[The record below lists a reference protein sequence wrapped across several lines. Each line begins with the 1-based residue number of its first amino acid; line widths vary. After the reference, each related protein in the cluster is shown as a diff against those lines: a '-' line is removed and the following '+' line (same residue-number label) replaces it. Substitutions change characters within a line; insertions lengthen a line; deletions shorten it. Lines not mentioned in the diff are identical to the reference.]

1 MAGRPLRPATD
12 RRLGR
17 PLPHQLPNRTQAALK
32 AHCCFGPQ
40 ATCGISPSF
49 PGLSPTSRHIP
60 TRYSPVRHSHCWACD
75 LHVLSMPPA
84 FALSQDQTLRFI
96 MPDALQHQAIRSPIS
111 SSHSLRQ
118 SQPSI
123 YDQPGPRLSTQQV
136 NPPGADHASHPVS
149 KTRQNNKPSQSITR
163 IAKTLHKKNQ
173 MHLSKSAN
181 ISPPPFQ
188 PSGRNPWWWLDV
200 PCLAAGH
207 AN

>member
-1 MAGRPLRPATD
+1 
-12 RRLGR
+12 
-17 PLPHQLPNRTQAALK
+17 
-32 AHCCFGPQ
+32 
-40 ATCGISPSF
+40 
-49 PGLSPTSRHIP
+49 
-60 TRYSPVRHSHCWACD
+60 
-75 LHVLSMPPA
+75 MPPA

-173 MHLSKSAN
+173 MHLSKSAQPTGN
-181 ISPPPFQ
+181 SNPGPVRAPRRHLPVIVLDGVGGKQTGGPFGPP
-188 PSGRNPWWWLDV
+188 SVSRSV
-200 PCLAAGH
+200 AVAGLY
-207 AN
+207 AG